1 MATYYNKNDKNQF
14 FAFCQI
20 IICLDKMQNSN
31 YNHTAIEKEI
41 YEYWEKNNFFR
52 PKKSKKKH
60 FSIVI
65 PPPNVTGSLHM
76 GHALNNS
83 LQDLLVRFYRMND
96 FETLWQPG
104 TDHAGIATQAV
115 VEKKLIEKGIKK
127 DQLGRDKFIEEV
139 WKWKKESGDK
149 ILNQLKKLGCSC
161 DWSRNRFT
169 MDKDLSDAVIKT
181 FVKLY
186 NKKIIYKDTKLVNWD
201 TKLETA
207 ISDLEVEQKEVQSN
221 LYYIK
226 YKIEEEDEFL
236 TIATTRPET
245 MLGDTAVAVNP
256 KDIRYKKFIGKN
268 ITIPIAKRTVKII
281 ADNYVSLDQGSG
293 ALKVTPAHDFNDFEI
308 GKRHKL
314 EFINIFEKNGKL
326 NDSVPKEF
334 IGVDRFDARKKIVN
348 ILKENNLL
356 DKIENIKNSVPYG
369 DRSNTVIEP
378 LLTEQWFADA
388 KLLSKKAIQVV
399 KNKKTNFFPTN
410 WTKTYF
416 QWMYNIQPWCISRQL
431 WWGHRI
437 PAWYSDEKKIFVA
450 ETEEEAKKIA
460 KKYYK
465 KNVVLKRDE
474 DVLDTWFSSAL
485 WPFAT
490 LGWPKKTY
498 ELKRFYPTSVLV
510 TGFDIIFFWVARMMM
525 MGNYLIKKEPF
536 SKVYVHALVRDEKGQ
551 KMSKSKGNVIDPL
564 EIINKYGADSLRF
577 TLISMA
583 APGRDVKLS
592 EDRVKGYR
600 NFLNKIWNANKFSKI
615 NNCKLTK
622 KFNIKKTKL
631 DLNKWIYFE
640 LVNTN
645 IKAKKYIEKFRF
657 DEAAKVIYQFV
668 WHSYCDWYIEFLKPI
683 FDSKN
688 KKDLEESRNMLGIV
702 QANILVLLHPFI
714 PFFTE
719 KIWLDFKFNNY
730 FKTSIMF
737 KDWHIEKQSNFDKS
751 YNKIDWL
758 INLVSNIR
766 STKVNLDVSPGSFI
780 NISIEELS
788 LLKKRIIHD
797 NMSVFKRLARVTHVY
812 PLNSSAN
819 SEENKK
825 SIKIAVDNESM
836 TLYFDKDLDLDQ
848 QKQKISNK
856 VKELDKKISNIDN
869 KLENKSFLKN
879 APKQIV
885 QNEKKALKDYKI
897 QLKKLNS
904 ILNSIK
910 N

>member
-1 MATYYNKNDKNQF
+1 ME
-14 FAFCQI
+14 
-20 IICLDKMQNSN
+20 NSN
-31 YNHTAIEKEI
+31 YNHTNIEKEI
-41 YEYWEKNNFFR
+41 YNYWEKNNFFK
-52 PKKSKKKH
+52 PKKNNKKH

-83 LQDLLVRFYRMND
+83 LQDLLIRFYRMNGY
-96 FETLWQPG
+96 ETLWQPG

-115 VEKKLIEKGIKK
+115 VEKKLLEKGIRK
-127 DQLGRDKFIEEV
+127 DQLGREKFINEV
-139 WKWKKESGDK
+139 WKWKKESGDQ

-161 DWSRNRFT
+161 DWSKNRFT
-169 MDKDLSDAVIKT
+169 MDRDLSEAVTKT

-186 NKKIIYKDTKLVNWD
+186 NEKIIYKDTKLVNWD

-226 YKIEEEDEFL
+226 YKIENSNNFL

-256 KDIRYKKFIGKN
+256 NDERYKNLIGKS
-268 ITIPIAKRTVKII
+268 ITIPLTNRTVKII
-281 ADNYVSLDQGSG
+281 ADNYVSIDQGSG
-293 ALKVTPAHDFNDFEI
+293 VLKVTPAHDFNDFEI

-314 EFINIFEKNGKL
+314 EFINIFKKDGTL
-326 NDSVPKEF
+326 NDNSPKEF
-334 IGVDRFDARKKIVN
+334 IGIDRFEARAKIV
-348 ILKENNLL
+348 KLL
-356 DKIENIKNSVPYG
+356 REKDLLEKIENIKNAVPYG
-369 DRSNTVIEP
+369 DRSNSIIEP

-388 KLLSKKAIQVV
+388 RFLSKEAIQLV
-399 KNKKTNFFPTN
+399 KKKKTNFFPEN
-410 WTKTYF
+410 WSKTYF
-416 QWMYNIQPWCISRQL
+416 DWMKNIQPWCISRQL

-437 PAWYSDEKKIFVA
+437 PAWYSKDKKIFVA
-450 ETEEEAKKIA
+450 ENEMEAKKIA

-465 KNVVLKRDE
+465 KNVDLKRDN

-525 MGNYLIKKEPF
+525 MGKYLINKEPF

-564 EIINKYGADSLRF
+564 DIIDKYGADSLRF

-583 APGRDVKLS
+583 VPGRDVKLS

-600 NFLNKIWNANKFSKI
+600 NFLNKIWNANKFSSL
-615 NNCKLTK
+615 NNCKLSK
-622 KFNIKKTKL
+622 SLNIKKINL
-631 DLNKWIYFE
+631 DVNKWIYFE
-640 LVNTN
+640 LVNTSTLV
-645 IKAKKYIEKFRF
+645 KKHIDNFRF
-657 DEAAKVIYQFV
+657 DEAAKIIYQFV

-688 KKDLEESRNMLGIV
+688 HKNLEESRNMLSFV
-702 QANILVLLHPFI
+702 QSNILILLHPFI

-719 KIWLDFKFNNY
+719 KVWKDLKFSNY
-730 FKTSIMF
+730 YKTPLMF
-737 KDWHIEKQSNFDKS
+737 KSWNIKPQKTFNLS
-751 YNKIDWL
+751 YKKIDWL
-758 INLVSNIR
+758 IDLVTGIR
-766 STKVNLDVSPGSFI
+766 STKVDLNVSPGSFI
-780 NISIEELS
+780 DISTSEINS
-788 LLKKRIIHD
+788 NKTRIIND
-797 NMSVFKRLARVTHVY
+797 NLDVFKRIGRVT
-812 PLNSSAN
+812 NISS
-819 SEENKK
+819 S
-825 SIKIAVDNESM
+825 KIGRSGVKIIVGGETV
-836 TLYFDKDLDLDQ
+836 TLYFDQSLNLSEQ
-848 QKQKISNK
+848 RQKISNK
-856 VKELDKKISNIDN
+856 VKDLESKINSTKN
-869 KLENKSFLKN
+869 KLKNKSFLKN

-885 QNEKKALKDYKI
+885 AREKKALIDYEI
-897 QLKKLNS
+897 ELKKLNS

>member
-1 MATYYNKNDKNQF
+1 
-14 FAFCQI
+14 
-20 IICLDKMQNSN
+20 MQNSN
-31 YNHTAIEKEI
+31 YNHTNLEKYI
-41 YEYWEKNNFFR
+41 YEYWEKNKFFK
-52 PKKSKKKH
+52 PKKNNKKH

-83 LQDLLVRFYRMND
+83 LQDLLARFYRMNGY
-96 FETLWQPG
+96 ETLWQPG

-115 VEKKLIEKGIKK
+115 VEKKLLDKGISRQKI
-127 DQLGRDKFIEEV
+127 GRDKFIKEV

-169 MDKDLSDAVIKT
+169 MDEDLSKAVIKT
-181 FVKLY
+181 FVHLY
-186 NKKIIYKDTKLVNWD
+186 QKKIIYKDTKLVNWD

-226 YKIEEEDEFL
+226 YKIEDENNFI

-245 MLGDTAVAVNP
+245 MLGDAAVAVNP
-256 KDIRYKKFIGKN
+256 KDERYKNFVGKKV
-268 ITIPIAKRTVKII
+268 IVPIANRKVKII
-281 ADNYVSLDQGSG
+281 SDEYVEINQGSG

-308 GKRHKL
+308 GKRHNL
-314 EFINIFEKNGKL
+314 EFINILEKNGRL
-326 NDSVPKEF
+326 NNSVPKNL
-334 IGVDRFDARKKIVN
+334 IGIDRFEARNIIVKT
-348 ILKENNLL
+348 LKEKNLL
-356 DKIENIKNSVPYG
+356 EKIENLKNSVPYG
-369 DRSNTVIEP
+369 DRSNSIIEP
-378 LLTEQWFADA
+378 LLTEQWFANA
-388 KLLSKKAIQVV
+388 KFLSKKAIQVV
-399 KNKKTNFFPTN
+399 KKKKTRFFPNN
-410 WTKTYF
+410 WTKIYF
-416 QWMYNIQPWCISRQL
+416 QWMNNIQPWCISRQL

-437 PAWYSDEKKIFVA
+437 PAWYSKDKKVFVA
-450 ETEEEAKKIA
+450 ENEHEAKKIA
-460 KKYYK
+460 KKFYK
-465 KNVVLKRDE
+465 KNVELKRDD

-536 SKVYVHALVRDEKGQ
+536 SKVYVHALVRDEKGH

-564 EIINKYGADSLRF
+564 DIINKYGADSLRF

-600 NFLNKIWNANKFSKI
+600 NFLNKMWNAKKFSLK
-615 NNCKLTK
+615 NKCKLTK
-622 KFNIKKTKL
+622 KLEFKKINL
-631 DLNKWIYFE
+631 DVNRWIYSE
-640 LVNTN
+640 LVKTN
-645 IKAKKYIEKFRF
+645 KISIKHIENFRF
-657 DEAAKVIYQFV
+657 DEAARVIYQFV

-688 KKDLEESRNMLGIV
+688 KKNHEESRNLLAFV
-702 QANILVLLHPFI
+702 QANILILLHPFI

-719 KIWLDFKFNNY
+719 KIWKDFKFDSF
-730 FKTSIMF
+730 FKKPLMF
-737 KDWHIEKQSNFDKS
+737 KDWNIKSQSTFDQS

-758 INLVSNIR
+758 IDLVTNIR
-766 STKVNLDVSPGSFI
+766 STKVDLNVSPGAFI
-780 NISIEELS
+780 TISTAELS
-788 LLKKRIIHD
+788 PNKANIINDNLL
-797 NMSVFKRLARVTHVY
+797 VFKRLGRVSEVISTKTM
-812 PLNSSAN
+812 AN
-819 SEENKK
+819 NGV
-825 SIKIAVDNESM
+825 KIIVGGE
-836 TLYFDKDLDLDQ
+836 TVILYFDQNLDLND

-856 VKELDKKISNIDN
+856 VNLLTLKINKIEDKLK
-869 KLENKSFLKN
+869 NKSFLKN
-879 APKQIV
+879 APKHIV
-885 QNEKKALKDYKI
+885 DNDKKALLNYKND
-897 QLKKLNS
+897 LKKLNS

>member
-1 MATYYNKNDKNQF
+1 ME
-14 FAFCQI
+14 
-20 IICLDKMQNSN
+20 NSN
-31 YNHTAIEKEI
+31 YNHTTIENEI
-41 YEYWEKNNFFR
+41 YNYWEKNNFFK
-52 PKKSKKKH
+52 PKKNKKKH

-65 PPPNVTGSLHM
+65 PPPNVTGNLHM

-83 LQDLLVRFYRMND
+83 LQDLLIRFYRMNGY
-96 FETLWQPG
+96 ETLWQPG

-127 DQLGRDKFIEEV
+127 SELGRNKFIDEV
-139 WKWKKESGDK
+139 WKWKKESGDQ

-169 MDKDLSDAVIKT
+169 MDKDLSEAVIKT
-181 FVKLY
+181 FVELY
-186 NKKIIYKDTKLVNWD
+186 NEKIIYKDTKLVNWD

-207 ISDLEVEQKEVQSN
+207 ISDLEVEQREVQSN

-226 YKIEEEDEFL
+226 YKIEGENSYL

-245 MLGDTAVAVNP
+245 MLGDTAIAVNP
-256 KDIRYKKFIGKN
+256 KDKRYKQYIGKKA
-268 ITIPIAKRTVKII
+268 IVPIVERKVKII
-281 ADNYVSLDQGSG
+281 ADKYVSIDQGSG
-293 ALKVTPAHDFNDFEI
+293 ALKVTPAHDFNDFDI

-326 NDSVPKEF
+326 NNSVPKDL
-334 IGVDRFDARKKIVN
+334 IGLDRFDARKIITIK
-348 ILKENNLL
+348 LKELNLL
-356 DKIENIKNSVPYG
+356 EKIENIKNAVPYG
-369 DRSNTVIEP
+369 DRSNSIIEP

-388 KLLSKKAIQVV
+388 KFLSKQAIEAV
-399 KNKKTNFFPTN
+399 KRSKTIFFPAN
-410 WTKTYF
+410 WTRTYF
-416 QWMYNIQPWCISRQL
+416 QWMNNIQPWCISRQL

-437 PAWYSDEKKIFVA
+437 PAWYSKDKKIFVA
-450 ETEEEAKKIA
+450 ENEKEAKKIA
-460 KKYYK
+460 KKYFK
-465 KNVVLKRDE
+465 KEVELHRDE

-525 MGNYLIKKEPF
+525 MGKHLIKKEPF
-536 SKVYVHALVRDEKGQ
+536 SKIYVHALVRDEKGQ

-564 EIINKYGADSLRF
+564 DIITKYGADSLRF

-622 KFNIKKTKL
+622 KIEIRKINL
-631 DLNKWIYFE
+631 DINKWIYLE
-640 LVNTN
+640 L
-645 IKAKKYIEKFRF
+645 IKTSEDAKKHISNFRF

-683 FDSKN
+683 FESDR
-688 KKDLEESRNMLGIV
+688 KKDIEESRSVSAFI
-702 QANILVLLHPFI
+702 QANILILLHPFI

-719 KIWLDFKFNNY
+719 KVWQDFKFNAY
-730 FKTSIMF
+730 FKTPLIF
-737 KDWHIEKQSNFDKS
+737 KSWDMLKQSSFNTS
-751 YNKIDWL
+751 YTKIDWL

-766 STKVNLDVSPGSFI
+766 STKVDLNISPGSFI
-780 NISIEELS
+780 DISINELTFE
-788 LLKKRIIHD
+788 KKRIIKD
-797 NMSVFKRLARVTHVY
+797 NLNLFKRLGRIT
-812 PLNSSAN
+812 
-819 SEENKK
+819 
-825 SIKIAVDNESM
+825 KITESDIDKNGVKIIAGGETV
-836 TLYFDKDLDLDQ
+836 TLYFDQNLDLNE

-856 VKELDKKISNIDN
+856 IKDLDKKVGIINS
-869 KLENKSFLKN
+869 KLKNKSFLKN
-879 APKQIV
+879 APKHII
-885 QNEKKALKDYKI
+885 EKENKALKHYKI
-897 QLKKLNS
+897 ELKKLNS
-904 ILNSIK
+904 IINSIK

>member
-1 MATYYNKNDKNQF
+1 
-14 FAFCQI
+14 
-20 IICLDKMQNSN
+20 MQNSN
-31 YNHTAIEKEI
+31 YDHSAVEKEI
-41 YEYWEKNNFFR
+41 YNYWDKNKFFI
-52 PKKSKKKH
+52 PKKNKKKH

-83 LQDLLVRFYRMND
+83 LQDVLVRFYRMNG

-115 VEKKLIEKGIKK
+115 VEKRLLEKGLSKNK
-127 DQLGRDKFIEEV
+127 LGREAFIKEV
-139 WKWKKESGDK
+139 WKWKRESGDK

-169 MDKDLSDAVIKT
+169 MDKDLSEAVIKT
-181 FVKLY
+181 FVQLY
-186 NKKIIYKDTKLVNWD
+186 NQKLIYKDTKLVNWD

-207 ISDLEVEQKEVQSN
+207 ISDLEVDQREIQSN

-226 YKIEEEDEFL
+226 YKISNEDNFL

-245 MLGDTAVAVNP
+245 MIGDTAVAVNP
-256 KDIRYKKFIGKN
+256 NDERYKKFIGKK
-268 ITIPIAKRTVKII
+268 IIIPIVERKVEII
-281 ADNYVSLDQGSG
+281 ADNYVSIEQGSG

-314 EFINIFEKNGKL
+314 EYINIFEKNGTL
-326 NDSVPKEF
+326 NQKAPAELVGK
-334 IGVDRFDARKKIVN
+334 DRFEARKLIVKNLKDKN
-348 ILKENNLL
+348 ILE
-356 DKIENIKNSVPYG
+356 KIENIKNAVPYG

-388 KLLSKKAIQVV
+388 KYLSKKAIQVV
-399 KNKKTNFFPTN
+399 KQKKTIFFPTN
-410 WTKTYF
+410 WSKTYF
-416 QWMYNIQPWCISRQL
+416 QWMDNIQPWCISRQL
-431 WWGHRI
+431 WWGHQI
-437 PAWYSDEKKIFVA
+437 PAWYTKDNKIFVA
-450 ETEEEAKKIA
+450 HNEKEAKRLSYKFF
-460 KKYYK
+460 KKE
-465 KNVVLKRDE
+465 VSLRRDQ

-525 MGNYLIKKEPF
+525 MGNHLIKKEPF

-564 EIINKYGADSLRF
+564 DLIKKFGADSLRF

-592 EDRVKGYR
+592 EERVKGYR

-615 NNCKLTK
+615 NKCTFTK
-622 KFNIKKTKL
+622 KFNINQIKL
-631 DLNKWIYFE
+631 DVNKWIYFE
-640 LVNTN
+640 LVKVNKQAQKH
-645 IKAKKYIEKFRF
+645 IKDFRF

-683 FDSKN
+683 FTSNN
-688 KKDLEESRNMLGIV
+688 KKNIQEARTVSAYV
-702 QANILVLLHPFI
+702 QSNILVMLHPFI

-719 KIWLDFKFNNY
+719 KVWQDFKFIKHY
-730 FKTSIMF
+730 KTPLMF
-737 KDWHIEKQSNFDKS
+737 KEWNLKYSPKFSTSH
-751 YNKIDWL
+751 NKIDWL
-758 INLVSNIR
+758 INVVSSIR
-766 STKVNLDVSPGSFI
+766 STKVDLNVSPGSFLDA
-780 NISIEELS
+780 SIKELKID
-788 LLKKRIIHD
+788 KKTIILD
-797 NMSVFKRLARVTHVY
+797 NLIVFKRLARISNVADLK
-812 PLNSSAN
+812 LNKN
-819 SEENKK
+819 TV
-825 SIKIAVDNESM
+825 KIIAGGQTLVLSFKQDVDLNE
-836 TLYFDKDLDLDQ
+836 
-848 QKQKISNK
+848 QKQKLSNK
-856 VKELDKKISNIDN
+856 AKDLNNKIVKIEEKLTN
-869 KLENKSFLKN
+869 KLFIKN
-879 APKQIV
+879 APKHIV
-885 QNEKKALKDYKI
+885 AAERNASLTYKSE
-897 QLKKLNS
+897 LKKLNS
-904 ILNSIK
+904 IINSIK